1 MWEDEIKGAASNG
14 RRGGGSRRRR
24 VKKPWHEI
32 FGERERYYLLKS
44 AVKILDHRYFWV
56 VFGMEEIGRARVLDL
71 LHLRFQTSMI
81 CKSYHPIMF

>member
-32 FGERERYYLLKS
+32 FGERERERLP
-44 AVKILDHRYFWV
+44 I
-56 VFGMEEIGRARVLDL
+56 EEGSEDIGPPLFLGRIWNGRN
-71 LHLRFQTSMI
+71 R
-81 CKSYHPIMF
+81 